1 MSRTDP
7 ILELR
12 DLEVHFDTFDGRAR
26 VINDVDITVDE
37 GETVAIVGESGC
49 GKSVT
54 AETIMGMLP
63 QPPGEIV
70 DGELYYKGEELL
82 GDQTAHE
89 RVKSESMGMI
99 FQDPMTSLS
108 PVFTV
113 GEMMRDVLTYQGKT
127 NVGWLEIVRNVLGRR
142 DADEAEMRDRSVELL
157 DQLQI
162 PDPEG
167 VLDRY
172 PIELSGGM
180 RQRVLIAMAMLGEPE
195 FLIADEPTTALDVTV
210 QDQILDLL
218 TEQIERENLSMLY
231 ITHNLG
237 VARRIADRIYVMYAG
252 EIAEVGTRDEILDEP
267 LHPYSRGLVDSV
279 PKLTEFDRDGIE
291 GLLPDYTDPP
301 SGCRFHPRCPAA
313 MSGTCDV
320 ERPPRYELSS
330 GQEVA
335 CHLYEDG
342 LSRAEAAEIAA
353 EEIEFDSGAA
363 FEDRPTSEPAQDRS
377 SVKGESAGTTASI
390 DAQTPR
396 SAEDTDE

>member
-1 MSRTDP
+1 MSDT
-7 ILELR
+7 ILELNN
-12 DLEVHFDTFDGRAR
+12 LEVHFNTFDGRAK
-26 VINDVDITVDE
+26 VINGVDLKVEE

-54 AETIMGMLP
+54 AETIMHMLP
-63 QPPGEIV
+63 QPPGEII
-70 DGELYYKGEELL
+70 DGELYYHDTELL
-82 GDQTAHE
+82 GDESAHR
-89 RVKSESMGMI
+89 RVKNESFGMI

-113 GEMMRDVLTYQGKT
+113 GEMMRDVITYRNKT
-127 NVGWLEIVRNVLGRR
+127 NVGWFDILKNMLGRNTVS
-142 DADEAEMRDRSVELL
+142 DEEIREECVELL

-167 VLDRY
+167 ILNRY
-172 PIELSGGM
+172 PVELSGGM
-180 RQRVLIAMAMLGEPE
+180 RQRVLIAMALLGDPE

-218 TEQIERENLSMLY
+218 TEQIEREDLSMLY

-252 EIAEVGTRDEILDEP
+252 EIAEFGTCEDILDEP

-279 PKLTEFDRDGIE
+279 PKLTEFDRKGIDGLI
-291 GLLPDYTDPP
+291 PDYTDPP

-313 MSGTCDV
+313 IVGECDV
-320 ERPPRYELSS
+320 NPPPRFELAD
-330 GQEVA
+330 GHEVA

-342 LSRAEAAEIAA
+342 LSRTEANEIATKEA
-353 EEIEFDSGAA
+353 KEERDSEGI
-363 FEDRPTSEPAQDRS
+363 PLS
-377 SVKGESAGTTASI
+377 STTNGESNQTTDQMVKGTEGS
-390 DAQTPR
+390 
-396 SAEDTDE
+396 DE

>member
-1 MSRTDP
+1 MSMTDP
-7 ILELR
+7 ILKLR

-26 VINDVDITVDE
+26 VINDVDITVNE

-70 DGELYYKGEELL
+70 DGKLYYKGEELL
-82 GDQTAHE
+82 ADQTAHE

-113 GEMMRDVLTYQGKT
+113 GEMMRDVLNYQGKT
-127 NVGWLEIVRNVLGRR
+127 NVGWLEIIRNVFDIRNI
-142 DADEAEMRDRSVELL
+142 DEAEMRDRSVELL

-210 QDQILDLL
+210 QDQILSLL
-218 TEQIERENLSMLY
+218 TEQIDRENLSMLY

-252 EIAEVGTRDEILDEP
+252 EIAEVGTRDEILNEP
-267 LHPYSRGLVDSV
+267 LHPYSRGLVESV
-279 PKLTEFDRDGIE
+279 PKLTGFARDGIE
-291 GLLPDYTDPP
+291 GLLPDYTNPR

-313 MSGTCDV
+313 MEGTCDV
-320 ERPPRYELSS
+320 ERPPRYELSA

-335 CHLYEDG
+335 CHLYEDD
-342 LSRAEAAEIAA
+342 LTRAKATKIAN
-353 EEIEFDSGAA
+353 EEIEFDS
-363 FEDRPTSEPAQDRS
+363 RTTVVDRS
-377 SVKGESAGTTASI
+377 TSDPPHDQSNTAGDTYTTSMT
-390 DAQTPR
+390 DAEHHR
-396 SAEDTDE
+396 DAGDTDE

>member
-1 MSRTDP
+1 MTDP

-12 DLEVHFDTFDGRAR
+12 DLEVHFNTFDGRAE
-26 VINDVDITVDE
+26 VINGVDLTVEE

-54 AETIMGMLP
+54 AETVMGMLP

-70 DGELYYKGEELL
+70 NGELYYRDEELL
-82 GDQTAHE
+82 GDETAHE
-89 RVKSESMGMI
+89 RVKTESLGMI

-113 GEMMRDVLTYQGKT
+113 GEMMRDVMTYQNKT
-127 NVGWLEIVRNVLGRR
+127 NVGWLEIFRNIVGRR
-142 DADEAEMRDRSVELL
+142 DVSEADMHDRCIELL
-157 DQLQI
+157 DRLQI

-167 VLDRY
+167 ILDRY

-218 TEQIERENLSMLY
+218 SEQVKREDLSMLY

-252 EIAEVGTRDEILDEP
+252 EIAEVGSCEDILDEP

-279 PKLTEFDRDGIE
+279 PKLTEFDREGIE
-291 GLLPDYTDPP
+291 GLIPNYTEPP

-313 MSGTCDV
+313 VAGECDV
-320 ERPPRYELSS
+320 TRPPRFELAD
-330 GQEVA
+330 GREVA
-335 CHLYEDG
+335 CLLYEDG
-342 LSRAEAAEIAA
+342 LSPAAANEIAA
-353 EEIEFDSGAA
+353 TEADTNRGSG
-363 FEDRPTSEPAQDRS
+363 TTHGRS
-377 SVKGESAGTTASI
+377 SGPRESDESI
-390 DAQTPR
+390 ESLTQRMEDAN
-396 SAEDTDE
+396 E

>member
-1 MSRTDP
+1 MSITDP
-7 ILELR
+7 IIELR
-12 DLEVHFDTFDGRAR
+12 NLEVHFDTFDGRAR
-26 VINDVDITVDE
+26 VINDINITVDE

-63 QPPGEIV
+63 QPPGEII

-82 GDQTAHE
+82 SDQAAHE

-108 PVFTV
+108 PVFTI
-113 GEMMRDVLTYQGKT
+113 GEMMRDVLSYQGKT
-127 NVGWLEIVRNVLGRR
+127 NVGWVDIVRNVLGRR
-142 DADEAEMRDRSVELL
+142 DADKAVMRDRSVELL

-167 VLDRY
+167 VLGRY

-180 RQRVLIAMAMLGEPE
+180 RQRVLIAMAMLSEPE

-210 QDQILDLL
+210 QDQILGLL

-291 GLLPDYTDPP
+291 GLLPDYTAPP

-313 MSGTCDV
+313 MTGTCDV

-342 LSRAEAAEIAA
+342 LSRDEAAKIAL
-353 EEIEFDSGAA
+353 EEIEFNSGST
-363 FEDRPTSEPAQDRS
+363 FEDGPTAESSQGRSNADGRSEGA
-377 SVKGESAGTTASI
+377 TASTNGQRS
-390 DAQTPR
+390 QTG
-396 SAEDTDE
+396 EDSSE

>member
-1 MSRTDP
+1 MTDP

-12 DLEVHFDTFDGRAR
+12 DLEVHFNTFDGRAR
-26 VINDVDITVDE
+26 VINDIDITVNE

-63 QPPGEIV
+63 QPPGEII

-142 DADEAEMRDRSVELL
+142 DTDKAAMHDRSVELL

-162 PDPEG
+162 PDPESALG
-167 VLDRY
+167 RY

-180 RQRVLIAMAMLGEPE
+180 RQRILIAMAMLSEPE

-210 QDQILDLL
+210 QDQILGLL

-267 LHPYSRGLVDSV
+267 LHPYSQGLVDSV
-279 PKLTEFDRDGIE
+279 PKLTEFNRDGIE
-291 GLLPDYTDPP
+291 GVLPDYTDPP

-313 MSGTCDV
+313 MAGTCDV

-342 LSRAEAAEIAA
+342 LSREEAIEIAN
-353 EEIEFDSGAA
+353 EEIEYNGEVA
-363 FEDRPTSEPAQDRS
+363 FEHRPTSDPPQNQL
-377 SVKGESAGTTASI
+377 SVESGGAGTTAPI
-390 DAQTPR
+390 DAQASRAT
-396 SAEDTDE
+396 EDTDE